1 MLFYLFLS
9 REFKLSR
16 FFIISTITIFGTGLS
31 INRFLYLSIKKYF
44 RKQSNLLSKVMI
56 IGYNDTARK
65 LESYFEEEGLNM
77 RLVGF
82 V

>member
-1 MLFYLFLS
+1 
-9 REFKLSR
+9 
-16 FFIISTITIFGTGLS
+16 
-31 INRFLYLSIKKYF
+31 
-44 RKQSNLLSKVMI
+44 MI